1 MANLLSNATKYSPKE
16 GTVQI
21 RAETQESFIR
31 ISVTDNG
38 PGIPEE
44 FQSQIFEKFTP
55 ADSSDTRRVGVT
67 GLGLAICQA
76 IVKQHQGSIGFTTE
90 AGKGT
95 TFHVTLPL
103 HN

>member
-38 PGIPEE
+38 PGILEE

-76 IVKQHQGSIGFTTE
+76 IVKQHQGSIGFTTK

-95 TFHVTLPL
+95 TFHFTLPL

>member
-1 MANLLSNATKYSPKE
+1 M
-16 GTVQI
+16 

-31 ISVTDNG
+31 IAVTDNG

-44 FQSQIFEKFTP
+44 FQSQIFEKSTQ
-55 ADSSDTRRVGVT
+55 ADSSDTRRVGAT

-76 IVKQHQGSIGFTTE
+76 IVKQHQGSIGFTTK

-95 TFHVTLPL
+95 TFHFTLPL